1 MITGLCKLVAKIDF
15 ATTQLFWREHLID
28 GSHASEIVIMM
39 TAYEVDVNDFY
50 GFAHIYSI
58 FVPYNTYMV
67 GYCYHLF
74 FFKRNPYSALHR
86 AKYGHHLLQMI

>member
-39 TAYEVDVNDFY
+39 TAYEVDVNEFMVLLISILFLY
-50 GFAHIYSI
+50 HII
-58 FVPYNTYMV
+58 P
-67 GYCYHLF
+67 
-74 FFKRNPYSALHR
+74 
-86 AKYGHHLLQMI
+86 IW

>member
-50 GFAHIYSI
+50 GFAES
-58 FVPYNTYMV
+58 VN
-67 GYCYHLF
+67 
-74 FFKRNPYSALHR
+74 
-86 AKYGHHLLQMI
+86 

>member
-1 MITGLCKLVAKIDF
+1 MITLLCKLVAKVDF

-74 FFKRNPYSALHR
+74 PKKKIHIPLFTEQNMDIICGK
-86 AKYGHHLLQMI
+86 

>member
-86 AKYGHHLLQMI
+86 AKYGHHLW

>member
-86 AKYGHHLLQMI
+86 AKYGHYLLQMI